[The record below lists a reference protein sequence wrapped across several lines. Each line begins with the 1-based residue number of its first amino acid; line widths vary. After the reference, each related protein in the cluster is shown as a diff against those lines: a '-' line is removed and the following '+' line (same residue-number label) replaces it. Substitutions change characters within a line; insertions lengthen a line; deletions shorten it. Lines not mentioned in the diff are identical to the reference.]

1 MGKDILA
8 VLIGVFGTIIG
19 FYFGSE
25 IRTPPTP
32 VEVAEGLR
40 ASRTTDQ
47 FGRGSNMPKGTS
59 IHLGLNLVD
68 PKHYDG
74 WDGELRACE
83 ADANDMAKLAK
94 ARGYGATTV
103 LLTNNATVAKFA
115 QAMEDASGKLAAGD
129 ILFLSYSGHGG
140 QVPDRD
146 GDDEVDGLD
155 ETWCLYDRQL
165 IDDELYGMFGR
176 FAKGVRI
183 VLLSDSCHSGTV
195 ARNAELSGQTVGD
208 LAAKLAAS
216 ANALPQVKSGT
227 LKPFGGYRLAPRQI
241 TFAAYARNRAMY
253 ENYQKA
259 DSKAQAKAA
268 AGRIGAGVVLI
279 SGCMDNQLSSDGER
293 NGVFTAMLLIVFDG
307 GAYDNGYRR
316 FHREIRGLMPPEQ
329 TPNLFLT
336 GRSMKGFLT
345 QSPFAV

>member
-1 MGKDILA
+1 
-8 VLIGVFGTIIG
+8 
-19 FYFGSE
+19 
-25 IRTPPTP
+25 
-32 VEVAEGLR
+32 
-40 ASRTTDQ
+40 
-47 FGRGSNMPKGTS
+47 MPKGIS
-59 IHLGLNLVD
+59 IHLGLNFVD

-83 ADANDMAKLAK
+83 ADANDMAKIAK
-94 ARGYGATTV
+94 DRGYGTTTV
-103 LLTNNATVAKFA
+103 LLTKNATVAKFA
-115 QAMEDASGKLAAGD
+115 KAMKDAAAKLTAGD

-165 IDDELYGMFGR
+165 IDDELYGMFGK

-195 ARNAELSGQTVGD
+195 ARNAELAGQTLAD

-216 ANALPQVKSGT
+216 ANALPQVKSGA

-253 ENYQKA
+253 EKIQRT

-268 AGRIGAGVVLI
+268 AGRIGAGVILI
-279 SGCMDNQLSSDGER
+279 SGCQDNQLSSDGER
-293 NGVFTAMLLIVFDG
+293 NGLFTAMLEIVYNG
-307 GAYDNGYRR
+307 GAYKQGYRR

-336 GRSMKGFLT
+336 GRNLRDFLA
-345 QSPFAV
+345 QMPFSI

>member
-1 MGKDILA
+1 
-8 VLIGVFGTIIG
+8 
-19 FYFGSE
+19 
-25 IRTPPTP
+25 
-32 VEVAEGLR
+32 
-40 ASRTTDQ
+40 
-47 FGRGSNMPKGTS
+47 MPKGVS
-59 IHLGLNLVD
+59 IHLGLNFVD

-83 ADANDMAKLAK
+83 ADANDMAKVAK
-94 ARGYGATTV
+94 DRGYAGTTV
-103 LLTNNATVAKFA
+103 LLTKNATVAKFA
-115 QAMEDASGKLAAGD
+115 KAMKDAAAKLVAGD
-129 ILFLSYSGHGG
+129 ILFLTYSGHGG

-165 IDDELYGMFGR
+165 VDDELYGMFGK

-195 ARNAELSGQTVGD
+195 ARNAELSGQTVAD
-208 LAAKLAAS
+208 LAARLAAS
-216 ANALPQVKSGT
+216 ANPLPQVKSGA

-253 ENYQKA
+253 EKIQKA

-293 NGVFTAMLLIVFDG
+293 NGLFTAMMLIG
-307 GAYDNGYRR
+307 LRRRLYAGGYRR

-336 GRSMKGFLT
+336 GRALQGVPDPATVLDL
-345 QSPFAV
+345 SPRKPPCCG

>member
-1 MGKDILA
+1 MA
-8 VLIGVFGTIIG
+8 
-19 FYFGSE
+19 
-25 IRTPPTP
+25 
-32 VEVAEGLR
+32 
-40 ASRTTDQ
+40 
-47 FGRGSNMPKGTS
+47 KGIS
-59 IHLGLNLVD
+59 IHLGLNFVD
-68 PKHYDG
+68 PRHYDG

-94 ARGYGATTV
+94 ARGYGATTM
-103 LLTNNATVAKFA
+103 LLTKDATAARFAK
-115 QAMEDASGKLAAGD
+115 AMHDAAGKLVAGD

-146 GDDEVDGLD
+146 GDDEQDGLD

-165 IDDELYGMFGR
+165 VDDELYGLFGR

-195 ARNAELSGQTVGD
+195 ARNAELAGQSVAEV
-208 LAAKLAAS
+208 AARLAAS
-216 ANALPQVKSGT
+216 ANSLPLVRDGT

-253 ENYQKA
+253 EKIQRA

-268 AGRIGAGVVLI
+268 SGRIGAGVVLI
-279 SGCMDNQLSSDGER
+279 SGCQDTPPPPG
-293 NGVFTAMLLIVFDG
+293 G
-307 GAYDNGYRR
+307 GATGLFRGMRLISSAGGASAGGYRR

-336 GRSMKGFLT
+336 GRSLKGFLA
-345 QSPFAV
+345 QQPFAI

>member
-1 MGKDILA
+1 MAK
-8 VLIGVFGTIIG
+8 
-19 FYFGSE
+19 
-25 IRTPPTP
+25 
-32 VEVAEGLR
+32 GL
-40 ASRTTDQ
+40 
-47 FGRGSNMPKGTS
+47 S
-59 IHLGLNLVD
+59 IHLGLNFID

-83 ADANDMAKLAK
+83 ADANDMAKIAK
-94 ARGYGATTV
+94 DRGYAGTTV
-103 LLTNNATVAKFA
+103 LLTKNATVAKFA
-115 QAMEDASGKLAAGD
+115 KAMKDAAGKLADGD
-129 ILFLSYSGHGG
+129 ILFLTYSGHGG

-146 GDDEVDGLD
+146 GDDENDGLD

-165 IDDELYGMFGR
+165 IDDELYAMFGS

-195 ARNAELSGQTVGD
+195 ARNAELSGQSVGD
-208 LAAKLAAS
+208 VAARLAAS
-216 ANALPQVKSGT
+216 ANSLPLVRNGT
-227 LKPFGGYRLAPRQI
+227 LKPFRGYRLAPRQI

-253 ENYQKA
+253 EKIQKT

-293 NGVFTAMLLIVFDG
+293 NGLFTAMMLIVYDG
-307 GAYDNGYRR
+307 GAYAQGYRR

-336 GRSMKGFLT
+336 GRNLPGFLAK
-345 QSPFAV
+345 SPFSI

>member
-1 MGKDILA
+1 MA
-8 VLIGVFGTIIG
+8 
-19 FYFGSE
+19 
-25 IRTPPTP
+25 
-32 VEVAEGLR
+32 
-40 ASRTTDQ
+40 
-47 FGRGSNMPKGTS
+47 KGIS

-68 PKHYDG
+68 PGHYDG

-83 ADANDMAKLAK
+83 ADANDMAKVAK
-94 ARGYGATTV
+94 ERGYAATTL
-103 LLTNNATVAKFA
+103 LLTQDATADRFK
-115 QAMEDASGKLAAGD
+115 QAMQDAAGKLAAGD

-165 IDDELYGMFGR
+165 IDDELYALFGK

-208 LAAKLAAS
+208 LAARLAAS
-216 ANALPQVKSGT
+216 ANALPQVRNGT

-253 ENYQKA
+253 ERLQKA
-259 DSKAQAKAA
+259 DGKAQAKAA
-268 AGRIGAGVVLI
+268 AGRIGAGIVLI
-279 SGCMDNQLSSDGER
+279 SGCQDNQLSSDGER
-293 NGVFTAMLLIVFDG
+293 NGLFTAMLEIVYDG
-307 GAYDNGYRR
+307 GAYAHGYRR

-336 GRSMKGFLT
+336 GRTLAGFVT
-345 QSPFAV
+345 QAPFTI